1 MASKV
6 PLVKPS
12 IGDEEILAAER
23 VMRSGLITQGPE
35 VEVFEEEFKS
45 QMEGLN
51 CIAVNSGTSA
61 LVVGLAASGVGPGDE
76 VIVPSFTFAATAN
89 AVALTGAVPVF
100 ADIDPKTFCISTD
113 SVQSLIGPKTTGIM
127 PVHLYG
133 HPAEMKEL
141 SSIALKNG
149 LLLFEDSAQAH
160 FAEFD
165 GQKVG
170 TFGLFSAFSFYAT
183 KNMTTGEGGM
193 IVTRDSSLAEKARLL
208 RNQGMITAHNNEIV
222 GFNNRMTDIAAAIGR
237 VQLRKLEE
245 MTKRRE
251 EIASEFNDRLSGVT
265 IPFKSERVRHVYHQ
279 YTVRVENRDEVMSR
293 LEKKAIKTGIY
304 YRTPVHR
311 LPSFLH
317 KCSLPQTDLASEEV
331 LSIPVFPSLAQS
343 EIDRIVEGVNG

>member
-1 MASKV
+1 MANKI

-12 IGDEEILAAER
+12 IGNEEILAVER
-23 VMRSGLITQGPE
+23 IMRSGYITQGPE
-35 VEVFEEEFKS
+35 VEAFEEEFKS
-45 QMEGLN
+45 QMGGLN

-61 LVVGLAASGVGPGDE
+61 LHLGLLSAGVEPGDE
-76 VIVPSFTFAATAN
+76 IILPSFTFAASAN
-89 AVALTGAVPVF
+89 AVILAGAIPVF

-113 SVQSLIGPKTTGIM
+113 SVESLIGPKTTGIM

-133 HPAEMKEL
+133 YPAEMKEL
-141 SSIALKNG
+141 SSIALKND

-193 IVTRDSSLAEKARLL
+193 IVTGDSSLAEKARLL
-208 RNQGMITAHNNEIV
+208 RNQGMVTAHNNEIV
-222 GFNNRMTDIAAAIGR
+222 GFNNRMTDMAAAIGR
-237 VQLRKLEE
+237 VQLGKLEK

-251 EIASEFNDRLSGVT
+251 EIASEFNARLSGVT

-293 LEKKAIKTGIY
+293 LEKNAIETGIY

-311 LPSFLH
+311 LPSFMH
-317 KCSLPQTDLASEEV
+317 ECSLPQTDLASKEV
-331 LSIPVFPSLAQS
+331 LSIPIFPSLTQS
-343 EIDRIVEGVNG
+343 EIDRIIEGVNG

>member
-1 MASKV
+1 MGSSAWHAAIPIITVASGTTV
-6 PLVKPS
+6 TNSATMQVNGIQIQTGGTALSDVATAAVYLAVQALELPRGSEVLVSPISDPGTYSAIILNGLIPRLVDSAPGSYNVGPDQIKERCTTKSKAILLVHAAGQPAKIDKIS
-12 IGDEEILAAER
+12 ILAKNLDLR
-23 VMRSGLITQGPE
+23 LI
-35 VEVFEEEFKS
+35 
-45 QMEGLN
+45 
-51 CIAVNSGTSA
+51 
-61 LVVGLAASGVGPGDE
+61 
-76 VIVPSFTFAATAN
+76 
-89 AVALTGAVPVF
+89 
-100 ADIDPKTFCISTD
+100 
-113 SVQSLIGPKTTGIM
+113 
-127 PVHLYG
+127 
-133 HPAEMKEL
+133 
-141 SSIALKNG
+141 
-149 LLLFEDSAQAH
+149 EDCSQAH
-160 FAEFD
+160 GAHFN

-311 LPSFLH
+311 LPSFMH